1 MKNFPECLFDLKL
14 NRADKINRKHPFFL
28 IAGPCVIESESMA
41 LDHAALLKDICI
53 KLQIPFV
60 FKSSYDKANRTSVES
75 FRGPGIKAGLQ
86 ILKKVKTQI
95 KVPIITDIHDAAE
108 VAQVK
113 QVIDII
119 QIPALLCRQTDILV
133 AAAKSKKIVNVKKGQ
148 FMAPLD
154 MENAINKIVNNGNN
168 KIIITERGTCFGYN
182 NLVTDMRS
190 MPIMRQFG
198 YPIVFDATHSVQLP
212 GAGKGKSLGQR
223 EFVETLAFS
232 AIAAGANALF
242 LEVHLNPDKAK
253 CDGPNMIAINNLERL
268 LIKAKQIWEIIN
280 A

>member
-1 MKNFPECLFDLKL
+1 MKNFPESLFDL
-14 NRADKINRKHPFFL
+14 NSNQSDKINKKYPFFL

-41 LDHAALLKDICI
+41 LEHAALLKDICV

-60 FKSSYDKANRTSVES
+60 FKSSYDKANRTSEES
-75 FRGPGIKAGLQ
+75 FRGLGIKAGLQ
-86 ILKKVKTQI
+86 ILKKVKVQI
-95 KVPIITDIHDAAE
+95 KVPIITDVHNVEE
-108 VAQVK
+108 VNQAK

-119 QIPALLCRQTDILV
+119 QIPALLSRQTDILV

-154 MENAINKIVNNGNN
+154 MENAISKIASSGNS

-182 NLVTDMRS
+182 NLVSDMRS

-223 EFVETLAFS
+223 EFVETLAVS

-253 CDGPNMIAINNLERL
+253 CDGQNMLAIKNLERL
-268 LIKAKQIWEIIN
+268 LIKAKKIWEIVN
-280 A
+280 G